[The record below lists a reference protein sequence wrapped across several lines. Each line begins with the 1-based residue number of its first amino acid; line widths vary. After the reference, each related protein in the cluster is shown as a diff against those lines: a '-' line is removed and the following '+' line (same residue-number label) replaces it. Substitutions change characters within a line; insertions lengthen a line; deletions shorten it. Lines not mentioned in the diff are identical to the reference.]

1 MLVSNCACWSSFL
14 KFHSKNEVIKLLKS
28 MKSIGVLALAAVMVA
43 LCISAVPPTNAY
55 ASESNHT
62 PPVVADSSAATA
74 VAQSI
79 YLGPI
84 ELDDVYR
91 QLYTNRATGINAN
104 VEVQTYNI
112 FGAHQT
118 DIQMADANGNVVWEE
133 AGAISPGGARTFWC
147 GPEVVT
153 IRARISCSNP
163 LGYLQ
168 PRVGFCEVR
177 IG

>member
-1 MLVSNCACWSSFL
+1 M
-14 KFHSKNEVIKLLKS
+14 IKLLKKLRLFGAS
-28 MKSIGVLALAAVMVA
+28 VLAIAVTT
-43 LCISAVPPTNAY
+43 LCIATVPAMSTY
-55 ASESNHT
+55 ASEVNDLPSVST
-62 PPVVADSSAATA
+62 SANPAA
-74 VAQSI
+74 RSI

-84 ELDDVYR
+84 ELDEVYR
-91 QLYTNRATGINAN
+91 QLYTNRATGINAS

-118 DIQMADANGNVVWEE
+118 DIQMADANGNIVWEE
-133 AGAISPGGARTFWC
+133 IGAISPGGARTFQC
-147 GPEVVT
+147 GPDVVT